1 MIGLAKL
8 SYLQDPMSDRNCLL
22 SATLLMLRDFWE
34 GLMLRDFWE
43 GLMLRDF
50 WEGLM
55 LRDFWEGLMLRD
67 FLQGALFEFIS
78 KQYMFYTCP
87 TGRSTF
93 KECNIFTLFPD
104 VLTKANSF
112 PDTIN
117 TESSSNPV
125 SKENKMNTILSPV
138 L

>member
-1 MIGLAKL
+1 MVFFLGGPYAQRFLGGPYAQRL
-8 SYLQDPMSDRNCLL
+8 LGGSYAQR
-22 SATLLMLRDFWE
+22 F
-34 GLMLRDFWE
+34 F
-43 GLMLRDF
+43 
-50 WEGLM
+50 
-55 LRDFWEGLMLRD
+55 
-67 FLQGALFEFIS
+67 QGALFEFIS

-87 TGRSTF
+87 TGRSTY